1 MDKSRLEVSKTNFL
15 KMWQVYRT
23 DGVND
28 MAEQLSVLHIN
39 DEIHKRNVR
48 KSN

>member
-1 MDKSRLEVSKTNFL
+1 MDKSRIEVSETNFL

-23 DGVND
+23 DGENE
-28 MAEQLSVLHIN
+28 MAEQLSVLRIN
-39 DEIHKRNVR
+39 DEVDKRNVR